1 MSRTRPYKLSTAIIV
16 VLIFTSGS
24 SCGGHYVM
32 RGQVIFAHQVYLLS
46 TEAHLRSWL
55 TTEVTGQVTL
65 TFTQKR
71 HAFDHIVYFQDSF
84 VFIDVKKVVN
94 TISSDNLN
102 TIGHLLCL
110 TMPLK
115 LMYELRSFGW
125 MWPHNFHKITSNIVI
140 WHEVHFLHFSR
151 RILAF
156 SLPLHDYPFGP
167 TEYTKKPR
175 QTLTNTLYFLYCFSL
190 LLDLWRKCVTFYAT
204 VMQSDL
210 CEPMRGWGYFLG
222 LEVGKKEDKE
232 VWVNDWRLMRIS
244 RYITGGIRMFYHC
257 YCALFCWHYTRWIF
271 LCIISSLFFL

>member
-55 TTEVTGQVTL
+55 TIEVTGQVTL

-102 TIGHLLCL
+102 TIGHLLFL

-115 LMYELRSFGW
+115 LMYELRSFCTTASVMTW
-125 MWPHNFHKITSNIVI
+125 SVSRMDVTSQFPHKITLNIVI
-140 WHEVHFLHFSR
+140 WLEVHFLHFSH
-151 RILAF
+151 RILTF
-156 SLPLHDYPFGP
+156 SLPLHDYPFAP
-167 TEYTKKPR
+167 TD
-175 QTLTNTLYFLYCFSL
+175 S
-190 LLDLWRKCVTFYAT
+190 
-204 VMQSDL
+204 
-210 CEPMRGWGYFLG
+210 
-222 LEVGKKEDKE
+222 
-232 VWVNDWRLMRIS
+232 
-244 RYITGGIRMFYHC
+244 
-257 YCALFCWHYTRWIF
+257 ALRHP
-271 LCIISSLFFL
+271 SKH